1 MVRSM
6 TIAASLLGLASCG
19 AMPNPP
25 RSSEPAPMPAAK
37 PAPTPA
43 AKPPAPAPAA
53 ADAQG
58 PAPAPAATAT
68 TPAEAPKPAS
78 APAPKVQD
86 DAAKSQGSLTIAKV
100 AGSAVD
106 VSELLALWLHQDS
119 LQVLES
125 LDHIVL
131 GRLVLAEA
139 NRLSV
144 RVAQEKGD
152 QAYQKAVDT
161 IEKTLTQKRPGITLD
176 RYVDEALGLDP
187 VKYREYLRDES
198 MRGLLAERVVRAWVL
213 GSEHADIRV
222 IVVRSDEDSRK
233 VGDAIAAGEAF
244 PDVARRLSADPSA
257 KDGGL
262 VPPVVRGETPI
273 SKLAFATDVGKV
285 GGPSYEKGS
294 WLYVLVETKSAAL
307 PGDWQDIGPAVEKS
321 LEDRPVADL
330 EVSQWKPAMVARY
343 GVDVSPFLR
352 IAGQGGR

>member
-1 MVRSM
+1 
-6 TIAASLLGLASCG
+6 
-19 AMPNPP
+19 
-25 RSSEPAPMPAAK
+25 MPAAK
-37 PAPTPA
+37 PATPA
-43 AKPPAPAPAA
+43 KPAAPAPAA
-53 ADAQG
+53 ADSQG
-58 PAPAPAATAT
+58 PPAAPAAGATTTPAAGATTTVAGAT
-68 TPAEAPKPAS
+68 TPAEAPKPA
-78 APAPKVQD
+78 AATAPKND
-86 DAAKSQGSLTIAKV
+86 EPGNAPSGKSQEGLTIAKV

-131 GRLVLAEA
+131 GRLVLAESS
-139 NRLSV
+139 RLGV
-144 RVAQEKGD
+144 QVAQEKGD

-187 VKYREYLRDES
+187 VRYREYLRDES

-233 VGDAIAAGEAF
+233 VGEAIAAGEAF
-244 PDVARRLSADPSA
+244 ADVARRLSADPSA
-257 KDGGL
+257 KDGGQ

-285 GGPSYEKGS
+285 GGPQYEKGS
-294 WLYVLVETKSAAL
+294 WLYVLVESKSQAM
-307 PGDWQDIGPAVEKS
+307 PGDWQDLGAAVEKS
-321 LEDRPVADL
+321 LEERPVADL